1 MQTSFL
7 SKDLSSARGA
17 LLKYTVPSSP
27 PPVVV
32 CIVCYWSKKYMEIG
46 PKDVRGW
53 QIASPINA
61 RTLRKKKKKKKK
73 KNF

>member
-1 MQTSFL
+1 
-7 SKDLSSARGA
+7 
-17 LLKYTVPSSP
+17 
-27 PPVVV
+27 
-32 CIVCYWSKKYMEIG
+32 MEIG

-73 KNF
+73 KKNVNARFEKRVLIKWSAGAIIFFAL